1 MQNKQI
7 NWESGE
13 GDTYLLCLTKSHDL
27 WAEGGLAA
35 YERMLLKFSRKAPIL
50 QGSCSIQ
57 PPSLSTYIRFL
68 SKRNKHLYIELL
80 LSRIHN
86 PPTACWPMELSPQSS
101 TTRINHPKST
111 DPEKKNPA
119 EELDGQQAFY
129 PHGHINQLIY
139 CLFFCL
145 GCCFLFVLNL
155 DYKVTL
161 FRDL

>member
-57 PPSLSTYIRFL
+57 PPSLSIYIRFL

-111 DPEKKNPA
+111 DQEKKKSSRRIRWPTSF
-119 EELDGQQAFY
+119 LPTWSHKSVDLLSF
-129 PHGHINQLIY
+129 
-139 CLFFCL
+139 
-145 GCCFLFVLNL
+145 FLFGLL
-155 DYKVTL
+155 L
-161 FRDL
+161 FVCFKFRL